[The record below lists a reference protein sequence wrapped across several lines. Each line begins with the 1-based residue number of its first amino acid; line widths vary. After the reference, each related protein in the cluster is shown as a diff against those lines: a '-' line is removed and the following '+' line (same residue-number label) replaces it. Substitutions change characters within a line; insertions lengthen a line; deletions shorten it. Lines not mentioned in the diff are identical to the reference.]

1 MDGANAMSTGWL
13 AEHEAVITNV
23 AIRFVTIMNN
33 AVTSKELN

>member
-1 MDGANAMSTGWL
+1 MVKMEFVGWL

-23 AIRFVTIMNN
+23 AIRSVTILNN